1 MTRRLIRLTSVL
13 LLALTVFLALA
24 AGWLWWRLSNG
35 PMSLS
40 FLDRHVERAIN
51 ANLKGSGLKVRM
63 DGIILELDDVSGQ
76 PAFRLHNLR
85 LLDDGG
91 RMLAHAPRASVG
103 VEGGALLSGSVRV
116 RKLDLIGPRI
126 IMRRKTD
133 GTLEVG
139 FRMTAGGEKRSRGEK
154 PAKED
159 VENLFRLD
167 NVFRII
173 DEQIFSPSDSER
185 TTLSSL
191 EAVHISRASISFY
204 DELNDV
210 LWFAPS
216 ADLVFR
222 RVPYGFALFVA
233 GDVSNGG
240 RPWRTEITAT
250 FRRKSRTFTVAAR
263 VFDVIPAEFARNVFA
278 LSKLAQ
284 MNLPLSGHVEAE
296 FSSDGRMLKAS
307 AELSAG
313 RGTVGFPGY
322 IARPVSVREG
332 LVRVDYEPES
342 GDFVIAPSVILING
356 GAAELRGRIS
366 PVRNE
371 QGRVRALGLRLDLAR
386 GDLGRPRRKGEL
398 IIDHLTFRGIARL
411 DAARLDVEDFLLRS
425 GASRVRMRGRFVG
438 DGDGIG
444 IYLGGRATNLT
455 ARLIK
460 KLWPPVLAPN
470 ARRWIRENIHEGII
484 PEGTFRLGI
493 PGGNMI
499 AAIKRHEVI
508 PDEQVDVRF
517 SVRKLKFSYF
527 RDMTPISDAAGTA
540 RLTGNH
546 FELKLDRGRSVLPS
560 GKVLKLVSGRMRMRD
575 LAPIVSP
582 ATIEVDAAGRAEA
595 FLELLDEKPL
605 ELISKAGMNR
615 RQLAGEAR
623 VRVTFSMP
631 ISKHMKASEIETT
644 AVAELKNVVVR
655 DIMDGMDLDRGTLRV
670 VYDKGR
676 LSATGRMRVAGV
688 PARIRWSRALKPGSV
703 GDLTISATLTGKHRK
718 KLGLDL
724 SRWLSG
730 PIPLTLK
737 AKIREGHISTADVS
751 ADLSRVAMRIDQL
764 KWSRAPVKGTKAAF
778 TIDFSRKNVIRIRRF
793 SVRGGGMRVNGDMTL
808 NGDGSLREATFSR
821 FELDALNRLAIG
833 LKRSKGRLD
842 IAAAGDS
849 FDARPFV
856 KDFFSTSGALGRG
869 GPEAGSAVSPSTGGA
884 GGGKAARD
892 FVKVTVNL
900 KKVLME
906 RGENIFDVR
915 GFLEVLDGV
924 VTRAALTGR
933 MASGQPVTLDIVPA
947 AAGQRRLRI
956 VSRDAGAVLRASGL
970 YSKIFGGRMEF
981 SALLA
986 RPEEGGVRRG
996 LLVIRKFAVRNEGK
1010 LATIERNGRRDR
1022 KRGGPRRGFRFKKLV
1037 LPFSTDRN
1045 FIRIGN
1051 ALVKGTEIGATA
1063 NGLIRKSDG
1072 AMDIGGTIIP
1082 AYGVNAAIGQV
1093 PLLGDLLTGGRGQ
1106 GIFGMTYALRG
1117 TLKKPKFIVNP
1128 LSAIAPGVLR
1138 GFFEVG
1144 GNNVN
1149 PDGTPLRRDRSPEKR
1164 SRSNIVNGG

>member
-13 LLALTVFLALA
+13 LLALVVSLALA
-24 AGWLWWRLSNG
+24 AGWLWWRLSSG

-40 FLDRHVERAIN
+40 FLDRRVEQAIN

-63 DGIILELDDVSGQ
+63 DGIILELDEVTGQ

-103 VEGGALLSGSVRV
+103 VKGSALLSGSVRV

-126 IMRRKTD
+126 VMRRKAD

-154 PAKED
+154 PD
-159 VENLFRLD
+159 GGGTENLFRLD

-173 DEQIFSPSDSER
+173 DEQIFSPSDTGR

-191 EAVHISRASISFY
+191 EAVHIMRASISFY

-240 RPWRTEITAT
+240 RPWRTELTAT

-263 VFDVIPAEFARNVFA
+263 VYDVIPAEFARNVFA
-278 LSKLAQ
+278 LSRLAQ

-322 IARPVSVREG
+322 IARPVSVQEG

-356 GAAELRGRIS
+356 GAAELKGRIS

-371 QGRVRALGLRLDLAR
+371 KGRVRALGLSLELSR
-386 GDLGRPRRKGEL
+386 GDLARPRRKGEL
-398 IIDHLTFRGIARL
+398 IIDHLTFRGTARM
-411 DAARLDVEDFLLRS
+411 DAARLDVEDFLLRA
-425 GASRVRMRGRFVG
+425 GQGQVRMRGRFVG
-438 DGDGIG
+438 EGDGIG

-470 ARRWIRENIHEGII
+470 ARRWIRENIHAGII

-493 PGGNMI
+493 PGRNMI

-517 SVRKLKFSYF
+517 SVRNLKFSYF
-527 RDMTPISDAAGTA
+527 RDMTPVSDAAGMA
-540 RLTGNH
+540 HLTGNH
-546 FELKLDRGRSVLPS
+546 FELKLDRGKAVLPS
-560 GKVLKLVSGRMRMRD
+560 GKILQLVSGRMRMRD

-582 ATIEVDAAGRAEA
+582 ATIEVDATGRAEA

-605 ELISKAGMNR
+605 ELIRKAGMNR
-615 RQLAGEAR
+615 RQLKGEAR

-631 ISKHMKASEIETT
+631 ISRHMKAADIRTS
-644 AVAELKNVVVR
+644 AVADLKDVIVR
-655 DIMDGMDLDRGTLRV
+655 DIMDGMDLDNGTLRV
-670 VYDKGR
+670 VFDKGR
-676 LSATGRMRVAGV
+676 LSASGRMRVAGV

-703 GDLTISATLTGKHRK
+703 GDLAISATLTGKHRK

-737 AKIREGHISTADVS
+737 ARIREGRISAADVS
-751 ADLSRVAMRIDQL
+751 ADLSRVSMRIDEL

-778 TIDFSRKNVIRIRRF
+778 TVDFGRKNIIRIRKF
-793 SVRGGGMRVNGDMTL
+793 SIRGGGMRVAGNMTL
-808 NGDGSLREATFSR
+808 NGDGTLREATFSR

-856 KDFFSTSGALGRG
+856 KDFFSASATLGQ
-869 GPEAGSAVSPSTGGA
+869 GGA
-884 GGGKAARD
+884 GTRVAGAAGRKKGKILARD

-915 GFLEVLDGV
+915 GFLEVLGGV

-956 VSRDAGAVLRASGL
+956 VSKDAGAVLRASGL
-970 YSKIFGGRMEF
+970 YSKIFSGRMEF

-996 LLVIRKFAVRNEGK
+996 LLIIRRFAVRNEGK
-1010 LATIERNGRRDR
+1010 LATIERKGRKAG
-1022 KRGGPRRGFRFKKLV
+1022 KRGGPRRGFQFKKLV

-1063 NGLIRKSDG
+1063 NGLIRKADG

-1106 GIFGMTYALRG
+1106 GVFGMTYALRG

-1149 PDGTPLRRDRSPEKR
+1149 PDGTPRRRTPEPGTR

>member
-13 LLALTVFLALA
+13 LLTLVVSLALA
-24 AGWLWWRLSNG
+24 AGWLWWRLSSG

-40 FLDRHVERAIN
+40 FLDRRVEQAIN

-63 DGIILELDDVSGQ
+63 DGIILELDEVTGQ

-103 VEGGALLSGSVRV
+103 VKGSALLSGSVRV

-126 IMRRKTD
+126 VMRRKAD

-154 PAKED
+154 PDGED

-167 NVFRII
+167 NVFKLI
-173 DEQIFSPSDSER
+173 DEQIFSPSDSGR

-240 RPWRTEITAT
+240 RPWRTELTAT

-263 VFDVIPAEFARNVFA
+263 VYDVIPAEFARNIFA
-278 LSKLAQ
+278 LSRLAQ

-322 IARPVSVREG
+322 IARPVTVQEG

-356 GAAELRGRIS
+356 GAAELKGRIS

-371 QGRVRALGLRLDLAR
+371 QGRVRALGLALELSR

-398 IIDHLTFRGIARL
+398 IIDHLTFRGTARI

-425 GASRVRMRGRFVG
+425 GPSRVRMRGRFVG
-438 DGDGIG
+438 EGDGIG

-470 ARRWIRENIHEGII
+470 ARRWIRENIHEGVI

-493 PGGNMI
+493 PGANMI
-499 AAIKRHEVI
+499 AAIKRHEVV

-517 SVRKLKFSYF
+517 SVRDLKFSYF

-546 FELKLDRGRSVLPS
+546 FELRLDRGRSVLPS

-575 LAPIVSP
+575 LAPIISP
-582 ATIEVDAAGRAEA
+582 AVIEVDATGRAEA

-605 ELISKAGMNR
+605 ELISRAGMNR
-615 RQLAGEAR
+615 RQLRGEAR

-631 ISKHMKASEIETT
+631 ISKHMKASEIETS
-644 AVAELKNVVVR
+644 AVAELKNVTVR
-655 DIMDGMDLDRGTLRV
+655 DIMDGMDLDDGTLRV

-676 LSATGRMRVAGV
+676 LSASGKMRVAGV

-703 GDLTISATLTGKHRK
+703 GDLTVSATLTGKQRK

-737 AKIREGHISTADVS
+737 AKIRKGHVSTADVR
-751 ADLSRVAMRIDQL
+751 ADLSRVSMRIDQL

-778 TIDFSRKNVIRIRRF
+778 TIDFGRKNVIRIRHF
-793 SVRGGGMRVNGDMTL
+793 SVRGGGMRVTGDMTL

-856 KDFFSTSGALGRG
+856 KDFFSASGTLQRG
-869 GPEAGSAVSPSTGGA
+869 GGGA
-884 GGGKAARD
+884 GAAGGGGGRAAGKD

-915 GFLEVLDGV
+915 GFLEVLGGV

-956 VSRDAGAVLRASGL
+956 VSKDAGAVLRASGL

-996 LLVIRKFAVRNEGK
+996 LLVIRRFAVRNEGK
-1010 LATIERNGRRDR
+1010 LATIERNGRRNR

-1063 NGLIRKSDG
+1063 NGLIRKADG

-1106 GIFGMTYALRG
+1106 GVFGMTYALRG

-1144 GNNVN
+1144 GNNVS
-1149 PDGTPLRRDRSPEKR
+1149 PDGTPLRRDRKPEKR

>member
-13 LLALTVFLALA
+13 LLALVVSLALA
-24 AGWLWWRLSNG
+24 AGWLWWRLSSG

-40 FLDRHVERAIN
+40 FLDRRVEQAIN
-51 ANLKGSGLKVRM
+51 ANLQGSGLKVRM
-63 DGIILELDDVSGQ
+63 DGIILELDEVTGQ

-85 LLDDGG
+85 LLDDEG
-91 RMLAHAPRASVG
+91 RMLAHATRASVG
-103 VEGGALLSGSVRV
+103 VKGGALLSGSVKV

-126 IMRRKTD
+126 VMRRKAD

-139 FRMTAGGEKRSRGEK
+139 FRMAAGGAKRSRGK
-154 PAKED
+154 KSDGED

-173 DEQIFSPSDSER
+173 DEQIFSPSETGR

-191 EAVHISRASISFY
+191 EAVHITRASISFY

-240 RPWRTEITAT
+240 RPWRTELTAT

-263 VFDVIPAEFARNVFA
+263 VYDVIPAEFARNVFA
-278 LSKLAQ
+278 LSRLAQ

-322 IARPVSVREG
+322 IAKPVSVQEG

-356 GAAELRGRIS
+356 GAAELKGRIS
-366 PVRNE
+366 PVKNE
-371 QGRVRALGLRLDLAR
+371 QGRVRALGLALELSR

-398 IIDHLTFRGIARL
+398 IIDHLTFRGTARI
-411 DAARLDVEDFLLRS
+411 DAARLDVEDFLLRA
-425 GASRVRMRGRFVG
+425 GPGRVRMRGRFVG
-438 DGDGIG
+438 EGDGIG

-493 PGGNMI
+493 PGGTMI
-499 AAIKRHEVI
+499 AAIKRHEAV
-508 PDEQVDVRF
+508 PDDQVDVRF
-517 SVRKLKFSYF
+517 SVRDLNFSYF
-527 RDMTPISDAAGTA
+527 RDMTPISGAAGKA

-546 FELKLDRGRSVLPS
+546 FELKLDRGQAVLPS

-582 ATIEVDAAGRAEA
+582 ATIEVDATGRAEA

-615 RQLAGEAR
+615 RQLKGEAH

-631 ISKHMKASEIETT
+631 ISKHMKASDIRTS
-644 AVAELKNVVVR
+644 AVAELKNVIVR
-655 DIMDGMDLDRGTLRV
+655 DIMDGMDLDNGTLRV
-670 VYDKGR
+670 VFDKDR
-676 LSATGRMRVAGV
+676 LSASGRMRVAGV
-688 PARIRWSRALKPGSV
+688 PARIQWSRALKPGSV
-703 GDLTISATLTGKHRK
+703 GDLTISATLTEKYRK

-737 AKIREGHISTADVS
+737 AKVRAGHISTADVR
-751 ADLSRVAMRIDQL
+751 ADLSRVSMRIDQL
-764 KWSRAPVKGTKAAF
+764 KWSRAPVKGTKASF
-778 TIDFSRKNVIRIRRF
+778 TIDFGRRNIIRIRGF
-793 SVRGGGMRVNGDMTL
+793 SLRGGGMRVTGNMTL
-808 NGDGSLREATFSR
+808 NADGSLREATFSR

-833 LKRSKGRLD
+833 LKHAKGRLD

-856 KDFFSTSGALGRG
+856 KDFFSASGTPAQRG
-869 GPEAGSAVSPSTGGA
+869 AGSAGKGKGGA
-884 GGGKAARD
+884 AGRD

-906 RGENIFDVR
+906 RGENVFDVR
-915 GFLEVLDGV
+915 GFLEVLGGV

-956 VSRDAGAVLRASGL
+956 VSKDAGAVLRASGL
-970 YSKIFGGRMEF
+970 YSKIFAGRMEF

-996 LLVIRKFAVRNEGK
+996 LLVIRRFVVRNEGK
-1010 LATIERNGRRDR
+1010 LATIERNGRKAG
-1022 KRGGPRRGFRFKKLV
+1022 KRRGPRRGFRFKKLV

-1063 NGLIRKSDG
+1063 NGLIRKADG

-1106 GIFGMTYALRG
+1106 GVFGMTYALRG

-1149 PDGTPLRRDRSPEKR
+1149 PDGTPRRRIPKPGTR

>member
-13 LLALTVFLALA
+13 FLALMVSLAVA
-24 AGWLWWRLSNG
+24 AGWLWWRLSSG

-40 FLDRHVERAIN
+40 FLDRHVEQAIN
-51 ANLKGSGLKVRM
+51 ANMKGSGLKVRM
-63 DGIILELDDVSGQ
+63 DGIILELDEVTGQ

-103 VEGGALLSGSVRV
+103 VESGALLSGSVRV

-126 IMRRKTD
+126 VMRRKAD

-154 PAKED
+154 PDGEE

-173 DEQIFSPSDSER
+173 DEQIFSPSDSGR

-191 EAVHISRASISFY
+191 EAVHITRASISFY

-240 RPWRTEITAT
+240 RPWRTELTAT

-263 VFDVIPAEFARNVFA
+263 VFDIIPAEFARNVFA

-313 RGTVGFPGY
+313 HGTVGFPGY
-322 IARPVSVREG
+322 IARPVSVQEG

-356 GAAELRGRIS
+356 GAAELKGRIS

-371 QGRVRALGLRLDLAR
+371 QGRVRALGLALELAR

-398 IIDHLTFRGIARL
+398 IIDHLTFRGTARI
-411 DAARLDVEDFLLRS
+411 DTARLDVEDFLLRS
-425 GASRVRMRGRFVG
+425 GPSRVRMRGRFVG
-438 DGDGIG
+438 EGDGIG

-484 PEGTFRLGI
+484 PQGSFRLGI
-493 PGGNMI
+493 PGANMI
-499 AAIKRHEVI
+499 AAIKRHEII

-517 SVRKLKFSYF
+517 AVRDLKFSYF

-582 ATIEVDAAGRAEA
+582 ATIEVDATGRAES

-605 ELISKAGMNR
+605 ELISGAGMNR

-631 ISKHMKASEIETT
+631 ISKHMKASEIETS
-644 AVAELKNVVVR
+644 AVADLKDVVVR
-655 DIMDGMDLDRGTLRV
+655 DIMDGMDLDNGTLRV

-676 LSATGRMRVAGV
+676 LSASGRMRVAGV

-703 GDLTISATLTGKHRK
+703 GDLTISTTLTEKYRK

-737 AKIREGHISTADVS
+737 AKIREGHISTADVR
-751 ADLSRVAMRIDQL
+751 ADLSRVSMHIDQL

-778 TIDFSRKNVIRIRRF
+778 TMDFSRKNVIRIRSF
-793 SVRGGGMRVNGDMTL
+793 SVRGGGMRVRGDMTL

-856 KDFFSTSGALGRG
+856 KDFFSTSSALGRG
-869 GPEAGSAVSPSTGGA
+869 GAGTGAATAATGEN
-884 GGGKAARD
+884 GRKAARD

-906 RGENIFDVR
+906 RGEHIFDVR

-956 VSRDAGAVLRASGL
+956 VSKDAGAVLRASGL

-996 LLVIRKFAVRNEGK
+996 LLVIRRFAVRNEGK
-1010 LATIERNGRRDR
+1010 LATIERNGRKSR

-1063 NGLIRKSDG
+1063 NGLIRKTDG

-1106 GIFGMTYALRG
+1106 GVFGMTYALRG

-1138 GFFEVG
+1138 SFFEVG

-1149 PDGTPLRRDRSPEKR
+1149 PDGTPLRRNRKPEKR

>member
-1 MTRRLIRLTSVL
+1 MVL
-13 LLALTVFLALA
+13 VLASA
-24 AGWLWWRLSNG
+24 AGWLWWRLSSG
-35 PMSLS
+35 PLSLS
-40 FLDRHVERAIN
+40 FLDERVQRAIN
-51 ANLKGSGLKVRM
+51 DNLEGSGLKVRM
-63 DGIILELDDVSGQ
+63 DGIILELDEVTGQ
-76 PAFRLHNLR
+76 PAFRMHNLR
-85 LLDDGG
+85 LLDDDG

-103 VEGGALLSGSVRV
+103 VKGGALLSGSVRV

-126 IMRRKTD
+126 VMRRKTD

-139 FRMTAGGEKRSRGEK
+139 FRMTDGERKRSRGEK
-154 PAKED
+154 TEGED
-159 VENLFRLD
+159 VEKLFRLD
-167 NVFRII
+167 NVFKII
-173 DEQIFSPSDSER
+173 DEQIFSPADSGR

-191 EAVHISRASISFY
+191 EAVHITRASISFY

-233 GDVSNGG
+233 GDISNGG
-240 RPWRTEITAT
+240 KPWRTELTAT

-278 LSKLAQ
+278 LSRLAQ

-313 RGTVGFPGY
+313 RGMVGFPGY
-322 IARPVSVREG
+322 IAKPVSVREG

-342 GDFVIAPSVILING
+342 GDFVISPSVILING
-356 GAAELRGRIS
+356 GAAELKGRIS
-366 PVRNE
+366 PMKNE
-371 QGRVRALGLRLDLAR
+371 QGRVRALKLALELSR

-398 IIDHLTFRGIARL
+398 IIDHLTFRGTARI

-425 GASRVRMRGRFVG
+425 GRSRVRMRGRFVG
-438 DGDGIG
+438 EETGVG

-455 ARLIK
+455 AGLIK

-470 ARRWIRENIHEGII
+470 ARRWIRENVHEGLI

-493 PGGNMI
+493 PGANMI

-517 SVRKLKFSYF
+517 RVRDMAFSYF
-527 RDMTPISDAAGTA
+527 RKMTPIVGAAGRA
-540 RLTGNH
+540 HLTGNH
-546 FELKLDRGRSVLPS
+546 FELVLERGRSVLPS
-560 GKVLKLVSGRMRMRD
+560 GKVLTLRSGRMRMRD

-582 ATIEVDAAGRAEA
+582 TEIEVDATGRAEA
-595 FLELLDEKPL
+595 FLELLDEDPL
-605 ELISKAGMNR
+605 RLISKAGMNR
-615 RQLAGEAR
+615 RQLKGDAR

-631 ISKHMKASEIETT
+631 VSKHMKASDIVTS
-644 AVAELKNVVVR
+644 AVADLENVTVS
-655 DIMDGMDLDRGTLRV
+655 DIMDGMDLEDGKLRV
-670 VYDKGR
+670 AYAEGR
-676 LSATGRMRVAGV
+676 LSASGRMRVAGV
-688 PARIRWSRALKPGSV
+688 PARIQWSRALKPGSV
-703 GDLTISATLTGKHRK
+703 GDLSISATLTDKQRR
-718 KLGLDL
+718 KLGIDL
-724 SRWLSG
+724 SPWFSG

-737 AKIREGHISTADVS
+737 AKIREGRISSADVR
-751 ADLSRVAMRIDQL
+751 ADLSRVSMRIDPL
-764 KWSRAPVKGTKAAF
+764 KWSRAPVKGTKASF
-778 TIDFSRKNVIRIRRF
+778 TVDFGKKGGMRIRRL
-793 SVRGGGMRVNGDMTL
+793 SVRGGKLRVNGELTL
-808 NGDGSLREATFSR
+808 DGKGGLREATFSR
-821 FELDALNRLAIG
+821 FELDSLNRLALG

-842 IAAAGDS
+842 IAAAGDV

-856 KDFFSTSGALGRG
+856 NDFFSASGTVRRD
-869 GPEAGSAVSPSTGGA
+869 A
-884 GGGKAARD
+884 GGGRKRKGGRGD

-900 KKVLME
+900 KRVLME
-906 RGENIFDVR
+906 RGENVFDVR

-956 VSRDAGAVLRASGL
+956 VSKDAGAVLRASGL
-970 YSKIFGGRMEF
+970 YSKIYGGRMEF

-986 RPEEGGVRRG
+986 RPEMGGVRRG
-996 LLVIRKFAVRNEGK
+996 LLVIRRFAVRNERN
-1010 LATIERNGRRDR
+1010 LATIERKGGKRRS
-1022 KRGGPRRGFRFKKLV
+1022 GPRRGLKFKKLV

-1051 ALVKGTEIGATA
+1051 ALVKGAEIGATA
-1063 NGLIRKSDG
+1063 NGLIRKADG

-1093 PLLGDLLTGGRGQ
+1093 PLLGDILTGGRGQ

-1149 PDGTPLRRDRSPEKR
+1149 PDGTPRRPVRKREKR

>member
-1 MTRRLIRLTSVL
+1 MVRERRKVTRKLIRFTSVL
-13 LLALTVFLALA
+13 LLALVLFLAFV
-24 AGWLWWRLSNG
+24 AGWLWWRLSSG
-35 PMSLS
+35 PLSLS
-40 FLDRHVERAIN
+40 FLDERVEQAIN

-63 DGIILELDDVSGQ
+63 DGIILELDEVTGQ

-103 VEGGALLSGSVRV
+103 VKGSALLSGSVRV

-126 IMRRKTD
+126 VMRRKAD

-139 FRMTAGGEKRSRGEK
+139 FRMTTGGKKRSRGEK
-154 PAKED
+154 TEGED

-167 NVFRII
+167 NVFKII
-173 DEQIFSPSDSER
+173 DEQIFSPSDSGR

-191 EAVHISRASISFY
+191 EAVHITRASISFY

-240 RPWRTEITAT
+240 RPWRTELTAT

-263 VFDVIPAEFARNVFA
+263 VFDVIPAEFARNIFA
-278 LSKLAQ
+278 LSRLAQ

-322 IARPVSVREG
+322 IAKPVSVQEG
-332 LVRVDYEPES
+332 LIRVDYEPES
-342 GDFVIAPSVILING
+342 GDFMISPSVILING

-371 QGRVRALGLRLDLAR
+371 QGRVRALGLTLELSR

-398 IIDHLTFRGIARL
+398 IIDHLTFRGTARI
-411 DAARLDVEDFLLRS
+411 DAARLDVEDFQLRS
-425 GASRVRMRGRFVG
+425 GQSRVHMRGRFVG
-438 DGDGIG
+438 EETGVG
-444 IYLGGRATNLT
+444 IYLGGRVTNLT
-455 ARLIK
+455 AGLIK

-470 ARRWIRENIHEGII
+470 ARRWIRENVHKGII
-484 PEGTFRLGI
+484 SEGTFRLGI
-493 PGGNMI
+493 PGANMI

-517 SVRKLKFSYF
+517 KVGSMTFSYF
-527 RDMTPISDAAGTA
+527 RNMTPITDAAGQA

-546 FELKLDRGRSVLPS
+546 FELTLNRGRSILPS
-560 GKVLKLVSGRMRMRD
+560 GRILKLQSGRMRMRD

-582 ATIEVDAAGRAEA
+582 TEIEVDATGRAEA
-595 FLELLDEKPL
+595 FLELLDEEPL
-605 ELISKAGMNR
+605 QLISTAGMNR
-615 RQLAGEAR
+615 KQLKGEAR

-631 ISKHMKASEIETT
+631 VSRHMKASDIVTS
-644 AVAELKNVVVR
+644 AVADLENVTVS
-655 DIMDGMDLDRGTLRV
+655 DIMDGMDLEDGKLRV
-670 VYDKGR
+670 AYAKGR
-676 LSATGRMRVAGV
+676 FSASGRMRVAGV
-688 PARIRWSRALKPGSV
+688 PARIQWSRALKPGSV
-703 GDLTISATLTGKHRK
+703 GNLSISATLTGKQRR

-724 SRWLSG
+724 SPWFSG

-737 AKIREGHISTADVS
+737 AKVRDGRISSAKVR
-751 ADLSRVAMRIDQL
+751 ADLSRVSMRIDPL
-764 KWSRAPVKGTKAAF
+764 KWSRAPVKGTRASFAVEFGKKG
-778 TIDFSRKNVIRIRRF
+778 DMKIRRL
-793 SVRGGGMRVNGDMTL
+793 SVQGGKLRVNGELVL
-808 NGDGSLREATFSR
+808 NENGSLREATFSR
-821 FELDALNRLAIG
+821 FELDSLNRLALGI
-833 LKRSKGRLD
+833 KRSKGRLD
-842 IAAAGDS
+842 IAAAGDA

-856 KDFFSTSGALGRG
+856 KSFFSESGHVRQDD
-869 GPEAGSAVSPSTGGA
+869 
-884 GGGKAARD
+884 GGGKKKRKGSRRD

-900 KKVLME
+900 KRVLME
-906 RGENIFDVR
+906 RGENVFDVR

-956 VSRDAGAVLRASGL
+956 VSKDAGAVLRASGL

-996 LLVIRKFAVRNEGK
+996 LLVIRRFAVRNEGK

-1022 KRGGPRRGFRFKKLV
+1022 KQGGPRRGFRFKKLV

-1051 ALVKGTEIGATA
+1051 ALVKGVEIGATA
-1063 NGLIRKSDG
+1063 NGLIRKVDG

-1093 PLLGDLLTGGRGQ
+1093 PLLGELLTGGRGQ
-1106 GIFGMTYALRG
+1106 GVFGMTYALRG
-1117 TLKKPKFIVNP
+1117 TLKRPKFIVNP

-1144 GNNVN
+1144 GNNVS
-1149 PDGTPLRRDRSPEKR
+1149 PDGTQLRRIRKPEKR